1 MANKFLKRAM
11 EIVKYDITTTG
22 NEYAS
27 NLIRLKNDAKAVASQ
42 MQAESLVTD
51 VQNTYRRIKSGNIV
65 KDISAWFYNNAD
77 EIDSESNREDEFDFG
92 NNTDSNDDEKPSLN
106 IPSTAESSKQLSAM
120 YKIGAK
126 QAEAALANTAEL
138 VTTINTR
145 TAEIIS
151 SVNNLDKTLHSI
163 NSTLESKL
171 DKLIQLNT
179 VQIEAQVEG
188 YKNDS
193 MVDES
198 GRLSLGKI
206 YQTAKS
212 SNIVSSNPLVS
223 TMMAML
229 PAMKENA
236 SPENIFNLLMDGLV
250 RNNENLTIKG
260 QTIGQWGQTFNQFS
274 DAISQ
279 RMIRSVLENPTI
291 KKYLFNRE
299 QGTGGETDYS
309 QYRINKYNTEKALFD
324 NKTRQTIIEI
334 IPGYLKSIDN
344 ALNKRELHIN
354 EYGKL
359 TTENV
364 QVNKFNA
371 VTDKAIDI
379 RIDQR
384 RIDRMQ
390 ANIEAESGVKYS
402 QDELDIALKALQATY
417 VMYLERSGG
426 SMLKTSDLNPND
438 MATIN
443 YAVKLIKTARGGSPQ
458 YWKTLCQT
466 ILLKLSGS
474 IIDGER
480 FIQGVSQALI
490 NMRQEAIEVAQGDYG
505 DQAGTITDQMMKNT
519 FRNLSDG
526 TNTGNRKHRS
536 GGGTTGGDNNTPPT
550 NNPPSSPEADAIV
563 DSLMTKLSDSR
574 IGQILGLGNTPAG
587 VDGNTDYIGQI
598 TSVASNVGQIG
609 TNLVSAA
616 KDTIKV
622 KGNELIGRAKE
633 AATDKMHEVAERVAF
648 KGVQQDFS
656 NEALSKNNSISD
668 EDKLLVQQIMQ
679 MAQTATADGEVSQAD
694 INAIKQMIGQIQ
706 DANTKK
712 RLNQSIIPMLNR
724 VNSKNAEDGSGQ
736 NKGII
741 GKILAG
747 VTLAFHKILT
757 PIKAILKLG
766 FKGLKTFAT
775 KIFAPIL
782 KLFKSGASD
791 VLSGGSAVRESLFG
805 STDENGIKTDGLV
818 QTFITNPAKTVLG
831 AGKTAVKALNDNL
844 IKPITTGIS
853 DTFKNIFAERD
864 KAEQDKPNK
873 EEGAE
878 KATDKVV
885 DKFKDFMNSSE
896 FGKGFM
902 SVFNKEEE
910 KKKAA
915 KLKTPESMSDVAT
928 NEMSE
933 MISGRKESIFTV
945 IRDSIIGISENM
957 SGKKGKKSG
966 SKSKAKPETASEA
979 VAGEEGA
986 AAAGGKG
993 KVSSLFNIGKMLG
1006 GITKILAGFGKM
1018 ILSAIAGL
1026 SGVKAIMTLVE
1037 KALSKA
1043 VKPLNK
1049 AFNTIKKVITP
1060 IINTISK
1067 SLTKVM
1073 DTVSKMAISL
1083 VKVLQPIFESIGP
1096 IIEMLFDALNPLL
1109 EALTPIL
1116 APALEVIVNVM
1127 KPVLMVITPMLKMI
1141 TGTLEIVSGSLK
1153 TIVGGV
1159 KFIVGAL
1166 KHDKKLKEEGKTL
1179 VDSGLN
1185 NLKDGLGSVFNPT
1198 GAKVED
1204 TKSATDMIP
1213 ANNTGYQPIKGNVL
1227 DGTLTGSGDY
1237 DGEPEGSASPIVSV
1251 IREELI
1257 PQIKPIVEVMTKW
1270 VTPILANIDQA
1281 LTTVGSFVKAINGGI
1296 TMVKGAV
1303 MSGVG
1308 FLIQAFDGG
1317 KLLKAGVASVKQGF
1331 SDAFS
1336 GWKEGTAGL
1345 IKRIPV
1351 VGDIVDVY
1359 TDEEGNPVEVLDETG
1374 SGNMASYGT
1383 YMNMGQRGCGPLAL
1397 TENINRRGGRINA
1410 ASLAGSM
1417 TGSGSYDPRRGTSV
1431 SGYINTARNMG
1442 VNLIPGTVTRES
1454 LLSASSRNPITVL
1467 GSGGAYGTQNGN
1479 NHYVNIVGGRGS
1491 RVYVSNPLTG
1501 RISSENISDVIS
1513 GSKVGLYGSG
1523 DFGFEFSE
1531 EVTDAMSELKDL
1543 TSGLFSIFKFDDD
1556 DDSYSAI
1563 QDQREEAEAVT
1574 AADKLLESQGV
1585 RIADYEEK
1593 AYEQFQKDHPKH
1605 VWQSDKSYAK
1615 KWNKARN
1622 KYLLEAAKDDIASA
1636 YKAEYANREA
1646 DSDYDSDGGILDA
1659 LVNGAKDLF
1668 SGIKRFFSG
1677 DNGGSTS
1684 GSSATAEKF
1693 ISMAEQDVGKNRSE
1707 VNCTGSTGGTDGDW
1721 CANYVSQVMK
1731 RSGYIGPYNLTVGY
1745 LLKAMQESSDWQ
1757 EVDKKDAARGDVV
1770 FFDWDNPNPEVDELY
1785 GQGRRWDHVGWIL
1798 NNNGDNWT
1806 CIEGNAGGAQS
1817 VTKQTRYNPYVDT
1830 IMRYVKDRTY
1840 GSYSGDTQGKINMSS
1855 SLQNLSGF
1863 GSGYRSDPAAITF
1876 VKQGLEA
1883 GLSPAEIATIFA
1895 TGLWEDSCK
1904 KLFGT
1909 KSLSEVTYD
1918 KNGQAAVG
1926 LLNFVDTGRISDY
1939 GFTIPAQLKYI
1950 RDTYFGDR
1958 PEHSRGYAVD
1968 PYNAEYP
1975 WGRTFEYYAG
1985 KTPSLSVGSP
1995 IGPRINSDLIEGASY
2010 FVGGAV
2016 VPDVAAIRNSS
2027 KSDVVMKYSATAA
2040 DIYNWMIEQ
2049 GLFTPSGNPSDF
2061 IGPVMPDSLKNV
2073 DLNKYDSPIG
2083 PKLPSY
2089 SEQMT
2094 AMQSNLQNNSYDIA
2108 SAMGTDRAMNTNDE
2122 VIFTSDSKGKTFK
2135 TDDFAGTRTVGDL
2148 YYSKGPWKVESINKS
2163 SGRYNLVSVSDPN
2176 FGIDGV
2182 PRNYLTLYR
2191 TSDMVQN
2198 NYKPASLYGSGDVT
2212 DFLFDPYMDNPTP
2225 AQPTY
2230 QVVNSY
2236 YDGMSREQMISSLSK
2251 IEFNVSAK
2259 RLESLVEQVIDRLDK
2274 KQPAAINIGTK
2285 NTNSTQPMFNEEI
2298 PNQLMKLYS

>member
-92 NNTDSNDDEKPSLN
+92 NNTDSNDEEKPSLN

-179 VQIEAQVEG
+179 VQIEAQTES

-212 SNIVSSNPLVS
+212 SNIVSSNPLVA

-229 PAMKENA
+229 PMMKENA

-279 RMIRSVLENPTI
+279 RMMRSFLENPTI

-309 QYRINKYNTEKALFD
+309 RYRINKYNTEKALFD

-426 SMLKTSDLNPND
+426 SMLKTADLNPND

-526 TNTGNRKHRS
+526 TNTGNRRHRS
-536 GGGTTGGDNNTPPT
+536 GGGTTGGNNNTPPT
-550 NNPPSSPEADAIV
+550 NNSPSSPEADAIV

-574 IGQILGLGNTPAG
+574 IGQILGLGSTPAG

-598 TSVASNVGQIG
+598 TSIASNVGQIG

-775 KIFAPIL
+775 KIFAPII

-805 STDENGIKTDGLV
+805 STDEDGNKTDGLV

-864 KAEQDKPNK
+864 KAEKEKPNK

-933 MISGRKESIFTV
+933 MISGKKESIFTV

-986 AAAGGKG
+986 TAGGKG

-1336 GWKEGTAGL
+1336 GWKDGTSSL

-1410 ASLAGSM
+1410 ASLVGSM

-1563 QDQREEAEAVT
+1563 QDQREEAEAVS

-1659 LVNGAKDLF
+1659 LKKGASKLF
-1668 SGIKRFFSG
+1668 SGIESFFFGS
-1677 DNGGSTS
+1677 NGGSTS

-1693 ISMAEQDVGKNRSE
+1693 ISMAEQDVGKYR
-1707 VNCTGSTGGTDGDW
+1707 TDVGCMPSGDW
-1721 CANYVSQVMK
+1721 CSNYVSTTMK
-1731 RSGYIGPYNLTVGY
+1731 RTGYDGPSHNLVGY
-1745 LLKAMQESSDWQ
+1745 LLKAMEESVDW
-1757 EVDKKDAARGDVV
+1757 EKVDKKDADRGDVI
-1770 FFDWDNPNPEVDELY
+1770 FFDWNNPNPFDGSDEIAMKDP
-1785 GQGRRWDHVGWIL
+1785 QRRWDHVGWVL
-1798 NNNGDNWT
+1798 SNDGNGGLE
-1806 CIEGNAGGAQS
+1806 CIEGNAGGADT
-1817 VTKQTRYNPYVDT
+1817 VTKKFRSGEPVDT
-1830 IMRYVKDRTY
+1830 IMRYVADRT
-1840 GSYSGDTQGKINMSS
+1840 GDSEWTGVSEGKISVPTGFA
-1855 SLQNLSGF
+1855 NLSGF
-1863 GSGYRSDPAAITF
+1863 GSGYRNDSNAIPF
-1876 VKQGLEA
+1876 VKKALSV
-1883 GLSPAEIATIFA
+1883 GLSPAQVATIFA

-1909 KSLSEVTYD
+1909 KSLTNVTYD
-1918 KNGQAAVG
+1918 YNGQAAVG
-1926 LLNFVDTGRISDY
+1926 LLNFVDVNRVREY
-1939 GFTIPAQLKYI
+1939 GSTIEDQLRYI
-1950 RDTYFGDR
+1950 KDTYFAEN
-1958 PEHSRGYAVD
+1958 PYHSRGRALD
-1968 PYNAEYP
+1968 AFRSDYP
-1975 WGRTFEYYAG
+1975 WGRGYQYWLNS
-1985 KTPSLSVGSP
+1985 KPSLAEGTP
-1995 IGPRINSDLIEGASY
+1995 IGPEINKNLLQGASY

-2016 VPDVAAIRNSS
+2016 VPEVA
-2027 KSDVVMKYSATAA
+2027 KVVAGDHNVMMKYAATAA
-2040 DIYNWMIEQ
+2040 DIYNWMIDQ
-2049 GLFTPSGNPSDF
+2049 GIVGVTGNPSDF
-2061 IGPVMPDSLKNV
+2061 IGPAMPDSLKNV
-2073 DLNKYDSPIG
+2073 DLNKYDEPIG
-2083 PKLPSY
+2083 PTLPSY
-2089 SEQMT
+2089 SEKMT
-2094 AMQSNLQNNSYDIA
+2094 AMQSNLPDNSYGIA
-2108 SAMGTDRAMNTNDE
+2108 SATGTDRAMNTNDE

-2135 TDDFAGTRTVGDL
+2135 TTDFAGTRTVGDL
-2148 YYSKGPWKVESINKS
+2148 YYSKGPWKVKSIAS
-2163 SGRYNLVSVSDPN
+2163 DSGRYNLVSVSDPN

-2191 TSDMVQN
+2191 TADMVQN

-2212 DFLFDPYMDNPTP
+2212 DFLFDPYIDNPTP
-2225 AQPTY
+2225 TQPTY
-2230 QVVNSY
+2230 QVVNSS
-2236 YDGMSREQMISSLSK
+2236 YDGMSREQMISSLSS

>member
-1770 FFDWDNPNPEVDELY
+1770 FFDWDNPNPEVDPVYNE
-1785 GQGRRWDHVGWIL
+1785 GRRWDHIGWIL
-1798 NNNGDNWT
+1798 TNNGDNWT
-1806 CIEGNAGGAQS
+1806 CIEGNAGGAQT

-1830 IMRYVKDRTY
+1830 IMRFIADRTSSSGGTLVGDDNRDKIWNY
-1840 GSYSGDTQGKINMSS
+1840 LTNNMGLTKAGAAGVLANMQVESMFEPRREEGNYDDPISNVSYTNNVDSGSYPQSRFISDRKGYGLVQWTTSDHKQNLWDHTKSKGLSIGDMGGQLDTLNYELNQNYFS
-1855 SLQNLSGF
+1855 SLLSTLKSTNSAYDAMYAF
-1863 GSGYRSDPAAITF
+1863 LTKFENPADWSGNAI
-1876 VKQGLEA
+1876 KRG
-1883 GLSPAEIATIFA
+1883 
-1895 TGLWEDSCK
+1895 
-1904 KLFGT
+1904 
-1909 KSLSEVTYD
+1909 
-1918 KNGQAAVG
+1918 
-1926 LLNFVDTGRISDY
+1926 
-1939 GFTIPAQLKYI
+1939 
-1950 RDTYFGDR
+1950 
-1958 PEHSRGYAVD
+1958 GYA
-1968 PYNAEYP
+1968 N
-1975 WGRTFEYYAG
+1975 
-1985 KTPSLSVGSP
+1985 
-1995 IGPRINSDLIEGASY
+1995 
-2010 FVGGAV
+2010 
-2016 VPDVAAIRNSS
+2016 
-2027 KSDVVMKYSATAA
+2027 
-2040 DIYNWMIEQ
+2040 DIYNHYLNYVPPV
-2049 GLFTPSGNPSDF
+2049 GSDVF

-2083 PKLPSY
+2083 PTLPSY
-2089 SEQMT
+2089 SEKMT
-2094 AMQSNLQNNSYDIA
+2094 AMQSNLTNNSYDIA

-2135 TDDFAGTRTVGDL
+2135 SSGFAGTRTVGDL
-2148 YYSKGPWKVESINKS
+2148 YYSKGPWKVESIAKD

-2191 TSDMVQN
+2191 SADMVQN

-2212 DFLFDPYMDNPTP
+2212 DFLFDPYIDTPTP

-2230 QVVNSY
+2230 QVVNSS

>member
-77 EIDSESNREDEFDFG
+77 ELDAESNKDDDFDFG
-92 NNTDSNDDEKPSLN
+92 GNTSDDNEDKPSLN
-106 IPSTAESSKQLSAM
+106 IPSTTESSKQLSAM

-171 DKLIQLNT
+171 DKLIQLST

-206 YQTAKS
+206 YETAKS
-212 SNIVSSNPLVS
+212 SNIVSSNPLVA
-223 TMMAML
+223 TMMTML

-236 SPENIFNLLMDGLV
+236 SPENIFNLLMDGFV
-250 RNNENLTIKG
+250 RNNERLTIKG

-279 RMIRSVLENPTI
+279 RMMRSFLENPTI

-309 QYRINKYNTEKALFD
+309 NYRINKYNTEKALFD

-371 VTDKAIDI
+371 VTDKAIDL

-384 RIDRMQ
+384 RIDKMQ

-426 SMLKTSDLNPND
+426 SMLKTADLNPDD

-443 YAVKLIKTARGGSPQ
+443 YAVKLIKTARRGSPQ

-480 FIQGVSQALI
+480 FIQSVSQALI

-536 GGGTTGGDNNTPPT
+536 GNGTTPSGGDNNTPPT

-587 VDGNTDYIGQI
+587 VDGNADYIGQI
-598 TSVASNVGQIG
+598 TSIASNVGQIG
-609 TNLVSAA
+609 TNLASAA

-622 KGNELIGRAKE
+622 KGNELISKAKE

-648 KGVQQDFS
+648 KGVQQDYS

-679 MAQTATADGEVSQAD
+679 MAQTATADGEVSQSD

-724 VNSKNAEDGSGQ
+724 VNSKNSEDGSGQ
-736 NKGII
+736 NKGIV

-791 VLSGGSAVRESLFG
+791 VFRGGSAVRESLFG
-805 STDENGIKTDGLV
+805 STDEEGNKTDGLV
-818 QTFITNPAKTVLG
+818 QTFVTNPTKAVLG
-831 AGKTAVKALNDNL
+831 AGKNLIKGLNDGL
-844 IKPITTGIS
+844 IKPITSGIS

-864 KAEQDKPNK
+864 KTEKDKPK
-873 EEGAE
+873 EDSE

-885 DKFKDFMNSSE
+885 DKFKNFMNSSE

-910 KKKAA
+910 RKKAA

-933 MISGRKESIFTV
+933 MISGKKESIFTV

-957 SGKKGKKSG
+957 SGKKGKRSG

-986 AAAGGKG
+986 AGGNK
-993 KVSSLFNIGKMLG
+993 KVSPLFNIGKMLG

-1037 KALSKA
+1037 RALSKA

-1049 AFNTIKKVITP
+1049 VFNTIKKVITP
-1060 IINTISK
+1060 IVNTISK

-1083 VKVLQPIFESIGP
+1083 IKVLQPIFESIGP

-1116 APALEVIVNVM
+1116 APALDVVVNVL
-1127 KPVLMVITPMLKMI
+1127 KPVLVVITPMLKMI
-1141 TGTLEIVSGSLK
+1141 TGILEVVSGSLK

-1159 KFIVGAL
+1159 KYIVGAL
-1166 KHDKKLKEEGKTL
+1166 KHDKKLKEDGKTL

-1213 ANNTGYQPIKGNVL
+1213 VNNTGYQPIKGNVL

-1237 DGEPEGSASPIVSV
+1237 GEEPEGSASPIVSV

-1281 LTTVGSFVKAINGGI
+1281 LSTVGSFVKAINGGI

-1317 KLLKAGVASVKQGF
+1317 KLLKAGISSVTQGF
-1331 SDAFS
+1331 KDTFT
-1336 GWKEGTAGL
+1336 GWKEGTSSL
-1345 IKRIPV
+1345 IKRIPM

-1359 TDEEGNPVEVLDETG
+1359 TDEEGNSAEVLDETG
-1374 SGNMASYGT
+1374 SGNMGSFGT

-1431 SGYINTARNMG
+1431 AGYINTARNMG

-1556 DDSYSAI
+1556 SDSYSAI
-1563 QDQREEAEAVT
+1563 QTQKEEAEAVT

-1585 RIADYEEK
+1585 KITDYEEK

-1615 KWNKARN
+1615 KWNKLRN
-1622 KYLLEAAKDDIASA
+1622 KYLLEAAKDDISTA
-1636 YKAEYANREA
+1636 YQSEYKNREA
-1646 DSDYDSDGGILDA
+1646 DSDYDANGGILSK
-1659 LVNGAKDLF
+1659 LMTGASELF
-1668 SGIKRFFSG
+1668 SGIKSFFSG
-1677 DNGGSTS
+1677 GNGGSTT
-1684 GSSATAEKF
+1684 GTSATAEKF
-1693 ISMAEQDVGKNRSE
+1693 ISTAEQDVGKSRDA
-1707 VNCTGSTGGTDGDW
+1707 VNCGGPHDW
-1721 CANYVSQVMK
+1721 CANYVSEVMK
-1731 RSGYIGPYNLTVGY
+1731 RNGYEGAYNWTVGY

-1770 FFDWDNPNPEVDELY
+1770 FFDWDNPNPEVDPVYNE
-1785 GQGRRWDHVGWIL
+1785 GRRWDHIGWIL
-1798 NNNGDNWT
+1798 TNNGDNWT
-1806 CIEGNAGGAQS
+1806 CIEGNAGGAQT

-1830 IMRYVKDRTY
+1830 IMRFIADRTSSSGGTLVGDDNRDKIWNY
-1840 GSYSGDTQGKINMSS
+1840 LTNNMGLTKAGAAGVLANMQVESIFEPRREEGNYDNPITDISYTNNVDSGSYPQSRFISDRKGYGLVQWTTSDHKQNLWDHTKSKGLSIGDMGGQLDTLNYELNQSYFS
-1855 SLQNLSGF
+1855 SLLNTLKSTNSAYDAMYAF
-1863 GSGYRSDPAAITF
+1863 LTKFENPADWNGNAI
-1876 VKQGLEA
+1876 KRG
-1883 GLSPAEIATIFA
+1883 
-1895 TGLWEDSCK
+1895 
-1904 KLFGT
+1904 
-1909 KSLSEVTYD
+1909 
-1918 KNGQAAVG
+1918 
-1926 LLNFVDTGRISDY
+1926 
-1939 GFTIPAQLKYI
+1939 
-1950 RDTYFGDR
+1950 
-1958 PEHSRGYAVD
+1958 GYA
-1968 PYNAEYP
+1968 N
-1975 WGRTFEYYAG
+1975 
-1985 KTPSLSVGSP
+1985 
-1995 IGPRINSDLIEGASY
+1995 
-2010 FVGGAV
+2010 
-2016 VPDVAAIRNSS
+2016 
-2027 KSDVVMKYSATAA
+2027 
-2040 DIYNWMIEQ
+2040 DIYNHYLNYVPPV
-2049 GLFTPSGNPSDF
+2049 GSDAF
-2061 IGPVMPDSLKNV
+2061 VGPVMPDSLNNV

-2089 SEQMT
+2089 AEQMN
-2094 AMQSNLQNNSYDIA
+2094 AMQSNLPITSYDIA
-2108 SAMGTDRAMNTNDE
+2108 SATGTDRAMNTNDE
-2122 VIFTSDSKGKTFK
+2122 VIFTSDSKGKTF
-2135 TDDFAGTRTVGDL
+2135 TTTDFAGTRTVGDL
-2148 YYSKGPWKVESINKS
+2148 YYSKGPWRVTAINKN
-2163 SGRYNLVSVSDPN
+2163 SGRYNLTSVSDPN

-2191 TSDMVQN
+2191 TSEMVQN

-2212 DFLFDPYMDNPTP
+2212 DFLFDPYMDTPTP

-2230 QVVNSY
+2230 QVVNSS

-2274 KQPAAINIGTK
+2274 KQPAAINVGTK
-2285 NTNSTQPMFNEEI
+2285 NTNSTQSMFNEEI
-2298 PNQLMKLYS
+2298 PNQLMKLYT

>member
-77 EIDSESNREDEFDFG
+77 ELDAESNKDDDFDFG
-92 NNTDSNDDEKPSLN
+92 GNTSDDNEDKPSLN

-206 YQTAKS
+206 YETAKS
-212 SNIVSSNPLVS
+212 SNIVSSNPLVA

-229 PAMKENA
+229 PAMKQEA
-236 SPENIFNLLMDGLV
+236 TPENIFNLLMDGLV
-250 RNNENLTIKG
+250 RNNERLAIKG

-371 VTDKAIDI
+371 VTDKAIDL

-426 SMLKTSDLNPND
+426 SMLKTADLNPDD

-536 GGGTTGGDNNTPPT
+536 GNEGGTTGGDNNTPPT

-587 VDGNTDYIGQI
+587 VEGDTDYIGQI
-598 TSVASNVGQIG
+598 TSVASSVKEIG
-609 TNLVSAA
+609 TNLTSAA
-616 KDTIKV
+616 KDTIKT
-622 KGNELIGRAKE
+622 KGNELISKAKE

-648 KGVQQDFS
+648 KGVQQDFNKENLEKS
-656 NEALSKNNSISD
+656 SISD

-736 NKGII
+736 NKGIV

-757 PIKAILKLG
+757 PIKAVLKLG

-791 VLSGGSAVRESLFG
+791 VFRGGSAVRESLFG
-805 STDENGIKTDGLV
+805 STDEDGNKTDGLV
-818 QTFITNPAKTVLG
+818 QTFVTNPAKAVLG
-831 AGKTAVKALNDNL
+831 VSKNLVKGLNDGI
-844 IKPITTGIS
+844 IKPLTAGIS
-853 DTFKNIFAERD
+853 DTFKNIFAEKD
-864 KAEQDKPNK
+864 KVEKDKPK
-873 EEGAE
+873 EDSE

-910 KKKAA
+910 RKKAA

-933 MISGRKESIFTV
+933 MISGKKESIFTV

-957 SGKKGKKSG
+957 SGKKGKKS
-966 SKSKAKPETASEA
+966 SKGKTTTPPTTASEA

-986 AAAGGKG
+986 TGGNK
-993 KVSSLFNIGKMLG
+993 KVSPLFNIGKMLG

-1037 KALSKA
+1037 RALSKA

-1049 AFNTIKKVITP
+1049 VFNTIKKVITP
-1060 IINTISK
+1060 IVNTISK

-1116 APALEVIVNVM
+1116 APALDVVVNVL
-1127 KPVLMVITPMLKMI
+1127 KPVLVVITPMLKMI
-1141 TGTLEIVSGSLK
+1141 TGILEVVSGSLK

-1159 KFIVGAL
+1159 KYIVGAL
-1166 KHDKKLKEEGKTL
+1166 KHDKKLKEDGKTL

-1227 DGTLTGSGDY
+1227 DGTLTGSGD
-1237 DGEPEGSASPIVSV
+1237 EPEGSASPIVSV

-1281 LTTVGSFVKAINGGI
+1281 LSTVGSFVKAINGGI

-1317 KLLKAGVASVKQGF
+1317 KLLKAGIASVTQGF
-1331 SDAFS
+1331 KDTFT
-1336 GWKEGTAGL
+1336 GWKEGTSSL
-1345 IKRIPV
+1345 IKRIPM

-1359 TDEEGNPVEVLDETG
+1359 TDEEGNSAEVMDETG
-1374 SGNMASYGT
+1374 SGNMGSFGT

-1417 TGSGSYDPRRGTSV
+1417 SGSGSYDPRRGTSV

-1467 GSGGAYGTQNGN
+1467 GSGGAYGTQSGN

-1531 EVTDAMSELKDL
+1531 EVTDAMSELKEL
-1543 TSGLFSIFKFDDD
+1543 TSGLFSIFKFDND

-1563 QDQREEAEAVT
+1563 QTQKEEAEAVT

-1615 KWNKARN
+1615 KWNKLRN
-1622 KYLLEAAKDDIASA
+1622 KYLLEAAKDDISSA
-1636 YKAEYANREA
+1636 YKTEYANREA
-1646 DSDYDSDGGILDA
+1646 DSEYDSDGGILSA
-1659 LVNGAKDLF
+1659 LVNGAKGLF
-1668 SGIKRFFSG
+1668 SGLTNLFKGNS
-1677 DNGGSTS
+1677 GGSKS
-1684 GSSATAEKF
+1684 GNSPTAEKF
-1693 ISMAEQDVGKNRSE
+1693 ISQAESDVGKNRYD
-1707 VNCTGSTGGTDGDW
+1707 VGCGGDHDW
-1721 CANYVSQVMK
+1721 CANYVSETMK
-1731 RSGYIGPYNLTVGY
+1731 RSGYDGPYDRTVGY
-1745 LLKAMQESSDWQ
+1745 LLKAMKNSADWE
-1757 EVDKKDAARGDVV
+1757 EVDKSEADRGDVI
-1770 FFDWDNPNPEVDELY
+1770 FFDWQNPNPFD
-1785 GQGRRWDHVGWIL
+1785 GSDSIAMSNPDRRWDHVGWVLSNDGNGVL
-1798 NNNGDNWT
+1798 NT
-1806 CIEGNAGGAQS
+1806 IEGNAGGAQT
-1817 VTKQTRYNPYVDT
+1817 VTKDSHSGAAIDT
-1830 IMRYVKDRTY
+1830 IMRYIADRT
-1840 GSYSGDTQGKINMSS
+1840 SDTEWTGVSEGKISVPTGFA
-1855 SLQNLSGF
+1855 NLSGF
-1863 GSGYRSDPAAITF
+1863 GSGYRNDSNAIPF
-1876 VKQGLEA
+1876 VKKALSV
-1883 GLSPAEIATIFA
+1883 GLSPAQVATIFA

-1904 KLFGT
+1904 KLFGK
-1909 KSLSEVTYD
+1909 KSLTDVTYD
-1918 KNGQAAVG
+1918 YNGQAAVG
-1926 LLNFVDTGRISDY
+1926 LLNFVDVNRVREY
-1939 GFTIPAQLKYI
+1939 GSTIEDQLRYI
-1950 RDTYFGDR
+1950 KDTYFAEN
-1958 PEHSRGYAVD
+1958 PYHSRGRALD
-1968 PYNAEYP
+1968 AFRSDYP
-1975 WGRTFEYYAG
+1975 WGRGYQYWLNS
-1985 KTPSLSVGSP
+1985 KPSLAEGTP
-1995 IGPRINSDLIEGASY
+1995 IGPEINKNLLQGSSY

-2016 VPDVAAIRNSS
+2016 VPEVAKVAAGDH
-2027 KSDVVMKYSATAA
+2027 DVMMKYAATAA
-2040 DIYNWMIEQ
+2040 DIYNWMIDQ
-2049 GLFTPSGNPSDF
+2049 GLVGATGNPSDAV
-2061 IGPVMPDSLKNV
+2061 GPTLPDGLNNV
-2073 DLNKYDSPIG
+2073 VLNKYDSPIG
-2083 PKLPSY
+2083 PTLPSY
-2089 SEQMT
+2089 SEKMN
-2094 AMQSNLQNNSYDIA
+2094 AMQSNLINSYDIA
-2108 SAMGTDRAMNTNDE
+2108 SATGTDRAMNTNDE
-2122 VIFTSDSKGKTFK
+2122 VIFTSDSKGKTF
-2135 TDDFAGTRTVGDL
+2135 TTAGFGGIRTVGDL
-2148 YYSKGPWKVESINKS
+2148 YYSKGPWKVKSISKG
-2163 SGRYNLVSVSDPN
+2163 SGRYNLTSVSDPN

-2182 PRNYLTLYR
+2182 PRNYLALYR
-2191 TSDMVQN
+2191 TSEMVEN

-2230 QVVNSY
+2230 QVVNSS

-2274 KQPAAINIGTK
+2274 KQPAAINAGTK
-2285 NTNSTQPMFNEEI
+2285 NTNNTQSMFNEEI
-2298 PNQLMKLYS
+2298 PNQLMKLYT